1 MKPAA
6 IVLILST
13 LLGNATAIAQRA
25 SPNPQT
31 ANEPPAFTKEPGF
44 LGQKYFG
51 EGNYAKL
58 ESVVADFAKAKT
70 RTDDGRY
77 ALYMLIS
84 ELHKWFEVWGAES
97 DALMAGHLEYW
108 SKQVPNSALQP
119 IVAAMQMH
127 VTAWRARGKGFSST
141 VTEEGWRLF
150 KERNQR
156 AWKILIDHKEVSSSL
171 PTWYERA
178 IRIGSDAGLPDD
190 ALRDLFDE
198 GIRRYPG
205 YHPIYFAYIRELAP
219 RWGGSYAEADT
230 FIREQT
236 AAKGISD
243 SDELYTRMYWTLD
256 QIEQGSSSF
265 FQESK
270 VSWPR
275 MRKGFERMMRAYP
288 KSARNQAHFAM
299 FACRARDGTTYGILR
314 SNIDPGQFKEA
325 APTGISLEVCDAR
338 FMKTTMR

>member
-6 IVLILST
+6 IALILST
-13 LLGNATAIAQRA
+13 LLGYATAIAQPVA
-25 SPNPQT
+25 PNTQT
-31 ANEPPAFTKEPGF
+31 ADEQPAFTKEPGW

-58 ESVVADFAKAKT
+58 ESVVADFTKSKT
-70 RTDDGRY
+70 RTEDGRY
-77 ALYMLIS
+77 ALFMLTWQ
-84 ELHKWFEVWGAES
+84 LHNWFEVWGAELDS
-97 DALMAGHLEYW
+97 LMAGHLQTW
-108 SKQVPNSALQP
+108 SKQIPDSALQP

-150 KERNQR
+150 SERNKR

-171 PTWYERA
+171 PIWYERA
-178 IRIGSDAGLPDD
+178 IRIGSDAGLSDD
-190 ALRDLFDE
+190 ALRELFDE
-198 GIRRYPG
+198 GIRRHPG
-205 YHPIYFAYIRELAP
+205 FHPIYFAYIRELAP
-219 RWGGSYAEADT
+219 RWGGSYTEADT

-236 AAKGISD
+236 AAKAISD
-243 SDELYTRMYWTLD
+243 GDELYARMYWTLD
-256 QIEQGSSSF
+256 QIEQGSPSF

-270 VSWPR
+270 MSWPR

-288 KSARNQAHFAM
+288 KSSWNQANFAM
-299 FACRARDGTTYGILR
+299 FACRAHDGNTYGILR
-314 SNIDPGQFKEA
+314 PNIDPGKFKEA

-338 FMKTTMR
+338 FMKTT